1 MAMKPEHE
9 SFIDMFARLGRDL
22 HLPSVEID
30 RIIEHHRKNLEA
42 LERSGRA
49 ASAGASE
56 IAAKQQAIFE
66 KTLADIREMATR
78 YSTPASPEEM
88 MTRQLEFTRRSFETA
103 MENTT
108 DMADLMRRSSE
119 ESVRILRD
127 RIRDGMREIRDA
139 YEKRS

>member
-1 MAMKPEHE
+1 MATKPEQE

-22 HLPSVEID
+22 HLPAIEID

-49 ASAGASE
+49 AGAGAAE
-56 IAAKQQAIFE
+56 IAAKQRTIFE
-66 KTLADIREMATR
+66 KTVADIQEMAKG
-78 YSTPASPEEM
+78 YSTPASPQEM
-88 MTRQLEFTRRSFETA
+88 MTRQLEFTRKSFETA

-108 DMADLMRRSSE
+108 QMADLMRRSSE
-119 ESVRILRD
+119 ESLGILRE
-127 RIRDGMREIRDA
+127 RIREGMQEIRDA

>member
-1 MAMKPEHE
+1 MAKKPEQE

-22 HLPSVEID
+22 HLPAIEID

-49 ASAGASE
+49 AGAGAAE
-56 IAAKQQAIFE
+56 IAAKQRTMFE
-66 KTLADIREMATR
+66 KTVADIQEMAKR
-78 YSTPASPEEM
+78 YSTPASPQEM
-88 MTRQLEFTRRSFETA
+88 MTRQLEFTRKSFETT

-108 DMADLMRRSSE
+108 QMADLMRRSSE
-119 ESVRILRD
+119 ESLDILRE
-127 RIRDGMREIRDA
+127 RIREGMQEIRDA